1 MRRITAA
8 LATAALAVLALAGC
22 STQPNTHP
30 PSESPTSSAPGDAK
44 VAAGWLDDGRMIGVV
59 TWGSS
64 TCVPVGGEASVS
76 GDAIDIPFSS
86 AADQTACTADYAPRV
101 TLVMTPAGV
110 DPSKDYDIRV
120 TGADVA
126 GAGSLD
132 GVEGLGGPSAPAS
145 EGPSAGWTDEDGLF
159 VMATYG
165 SGCKP
170 QVESA
175 VASGA
180 AEVTVTFAKPPAGQV
195 CTQQYGPRGSVAQVS
210 DLQKSENV
218 SAVLNGD
225 GLDDVRVPIV
235 GEN

>member
-1 MRRITAA
+1 MRRITAF
-8 LATAALAVLALAGC
+8 LATAVLASLALAGC
-22 STQPNTHP
+22 ASQPGAKMSSAP
-30 PSESPTSSAPGDAK
+30 PSSSAPGDAK

-64 TCVPVGGEASVS
+64 TCVPVGGEATVS

-101 TLVMTPAGV
+101 TLVATPAGV

-132 GVEGLGGPSAPAS
+132 GVAGLGGPSAPAS
-145 EGPSAGWTDEDGLF
+145 EGPSAGWTGEDGLF
-159 VMATYG
+159 VMVTHG

-170 QVESA
+170 QVEDA
-175 VASGA
+175 VASGP

-210 DLQKSENV
+210 GLQKSEGV
-218 SAVLNGD
+218 TAVLNGD
-225 GLDDVRVPIV
+225 GLDGVHVPIV
-235 GEN
+235 GAD